1 MRLQIVHPGPTDPA
15 IGMDLFK
22 VSLADRKVDGRPD
35 SCLGVIKLP
44 GYPVDQAVD
53 RVGIRSVR

>member
-1 MRLQIVHPGPTDPA
+1 
-15 IGMDLFK
+15 MDLFK